1 MKNNMSDWEAKKAF
15 TTKYLY
21 QNNYIPQIYIDD
33 YWNYYIEEYNLTQQE
48 ILVILGIL
56 GMVAYSDNSSEN
68 IDTAYDIV
76 NEKLKAIAKEILAMA

>member
-1 MKNNMSDWEAKKAF
+1 MDELIKK
-15 TTKYLY
+15 LE
-21 QNNYIPQIYIDD
+21 
-33 YWNYYIEEYNLTQQE
+33 EEYNLTQQE

-68 IDTAYDIV
+68 IDTAYDVV